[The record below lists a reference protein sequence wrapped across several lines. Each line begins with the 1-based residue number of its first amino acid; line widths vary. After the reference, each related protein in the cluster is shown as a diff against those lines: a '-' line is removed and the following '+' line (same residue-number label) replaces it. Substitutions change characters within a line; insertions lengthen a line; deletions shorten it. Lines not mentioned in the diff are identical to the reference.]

1 MVLQFLKSGYQA
13 IKSALKK
20 TRDRFADR
28 LHTLFSR
35 KIDEALLEELEVIFY
50 EADLGVKTAQELTK
64 KTKEF
69 ARKNPEAK
77 APEILSFLERELV
90 AILKH
95 ESHDYSLKTTKVAG
109 EPTVVLV
116 VGTNGN
122 GKTTFIAKLANLLI
136 NDGKKVLLAAG
147 DTFRAGA
154 QEQLGIWAKKLGIEI
169 ISGNYNADP
178 AAVVFDALQ
187 AAKARGSDYVLIDTA
202 GRLENKTHLMKEL
215 EKIKRSIQK
224 FVPDAPHETLLVLDA
239 TIGQN
244 GLQYA
249 KTFREFTPLS
259 GLVLT
264 KLDGT
269 AKGGTAIA
277 IQKEL
282 GIPIK
287 FLGTGEGVEDLSLFE
302 PEAFVHS
309 LFFAD

>member
-13 IKSALKK
+13 VKAALKK
-20 TRDRFADR
+20 TRARFSDR
-28 LHTLFSR
+28 LRSLFSR
-35 KIDEALLEELEVIFY
+35 KINEEIVGELEEIFY
-50 EADLGVKTAQELTK
+50 DADLGVKTAQELTQN
-64 KTKEF
+64 TKEF
-69 ARKNPEAK
+69 LRSHTEAT
-77 APEILSFLERELV
+77 ADEVLTFIEAQLV
-90 AILKH
+90 AMMQSFDPQLKK
-95 ESHDYSLKTTKVAG
+95 SGVAG

-122 GKTTFIAKLANLLI
+122 GKTTFIAKLAHQLTEE
-136 NDGKKVLLAAG
+136 GHKVILAAA

-154 QEQLGIWAKKLGIEI
+154 QEQLAIWAKKLSIDI
-169 ISGNYNADP
+169 IAGTYMGDP

-187 AAKARGSDYVLIDTA
+187 AAKARGCDYVLIDTA

-215 EKIKRSIQK
+215 EKIRRSSQK
-224 FVPDAPHETLLVLDA
+224 FSAASPHETLLVLDA

-244 GLQYA
+244 GVQLA

-264 KLDGT
+264 KIDGT

-287 FLGTGEGVEDLSLFE
+287 FLGTGEGIRDLVAFD
-302 PEAFVHS
+302 PKTFVHS
-309 LFFAD
+309 LLFEE